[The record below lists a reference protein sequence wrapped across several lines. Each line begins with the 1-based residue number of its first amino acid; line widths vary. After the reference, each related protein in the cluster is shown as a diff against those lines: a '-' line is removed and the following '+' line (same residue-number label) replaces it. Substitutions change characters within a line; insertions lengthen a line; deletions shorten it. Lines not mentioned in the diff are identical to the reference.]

1 MLYSVEGVEDSE
13 LFPLADRA
21 HCFDRHYTGAF
32 SPLSA
37 IGPIGVVNESPQGRS
52 YVVFVG

>member
-1 MLYSVEGVEDSE
+1 MLYGVEGVEDSE